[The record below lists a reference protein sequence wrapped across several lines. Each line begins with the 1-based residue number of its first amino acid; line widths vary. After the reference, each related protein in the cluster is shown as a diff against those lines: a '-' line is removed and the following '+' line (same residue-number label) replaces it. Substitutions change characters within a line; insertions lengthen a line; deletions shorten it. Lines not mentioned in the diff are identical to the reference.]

1 MMSRILAID
10 FGAKRS
16 GLAVTDPLQIIV
28 NPLAGIDTN
37 HLFDYICKYLDSEKV
52 EKIVFGSP
60 KFADDT
66 ETPLTLHMNKFM
78 TRIKKSFPHLEFDT
92 IDEGFTTVRAKEAL
106 YLSGTKKSKRKNKYL
121 IDKMSAVIILQ
132 EYLGHI

>member
-1 MMSRILAID
+1 MAID

-16 GLAVTDPLQIIV
+16 GLAVTDPLQIVV
-28 NPLAGIDTN
+28 NPLAGLDTKD
-37 HLFDYICKYLDSEKV
+37 LFDYIYNYLEKEQV

-60 KFADDT
+60 RFADGSP
-66 ETPLTLHMNKFM
+66 TPLSVQLDKFIKRINKSYP
-78 TRIKKSFPHLEFDT
+78 TIEIDT
-92 IDEGFTTVRAKEAL
+92 IDEGFTTVRAKAAL

-121 IDKMSAVIILQ
+121 VDKMSAVIILQ

>member
-1 MMSRILAID
+1 MSRIMAID

-16 GLAVTDPLQIIV
+16 GIAVTDPLQIIAS
-28 NPLAGIDTN
+28 PLKGIDTMN
-37 HLFDYICKYLDSEKV
+37 LFDFVKNYLSAEPV

-60 KFADDT
+60 QYEDGSS
-66 ETPLTLHMNKFM
+66 TPIAKQINQLIH
-78 TRIKKSFPHLEFDT
+78 RIHKAFPAIEIDT
-92 IDEGFTTVRAKEAL
+92 IDEGFTTVRAKQAL
-106 YLSGTKKSKRKNKYL
+106 FLSGTKKSKRKDKYL